1 MSEHSHEVVAIPS
14 APGVLRQRDEV
25 PAQLSSRVG

>member
-14 APGVLRQRDEV
+14 APGLLRHRDEV
-25 PAQLSSRVG
+25 PAQVGV